1 MCADRQVRKN
11 LLRSSQSWF
20 CNIQMH
26 FRHMWLFLLFA
37 QVMLAYTLELG
48 GHSILCPPCP
58 NPKFKMKTLPQDCAT
73 FDFQNWSDRCPF
85 CQKST
90 RENRA
95 RGNRKTLKWLKMTT
109 KSNFRTLKLKSHEEY
124 LIYRTYFV

>member
-1 MCADRQVRKN
+1 MPKFKSDILNNFQVKHSCQTGHFKLGKNRWKTPKLKCDFFGDFQTMCADRQVRKN

-58 NPKFKMKTLPQDCAT
+58 NPKFKMKTLPQHCAT
-73 FDFQNWSDRCPF
+73 FDF
-85 CQKST
+85 
-90 RENRA
+90 
-95 RGNRKTLKWLKMTT
+95 
-109 KSNFRTLKLKSHEEY
+109 
-124 LIYRTYFV
+124 